1 VNASFFQRLLFV
13 ALLGSSVVV
22 LSACGKSTVQSSNP
36 ETTTMMNPDVTPVAG
51 ESNADNSTIPVN
63 SYVEKNSSSN
73 HSAIAK
79 GIAPSTTAPA
89 SILPT
94 PAQTMAQIATPAV
107 ESPAPVK
114 KSGSHFLWWL
124 LLFLILV
131 GIGWYFWSKNHA
143 DEDEF
148 QPHPPSGGLSPVSG
162 FTGIKHQLEP
172 EASKPESFWT
182 KKLF

>member
-1 VNASFFQRLLFV
+1 
-13 ALLGSSVVV
+13 
-22 LSACGKSTVQSSNP
+22 
-36 ETTTMMNPDVTPVAG
+36 MMNPDVTPVAG

>member
-1 VNASFFQRLLFV
+1 M
-13 ALLGSSVVV
+13 VV
-22 LSACGKSTVQSSNP
+22 LSACGKSTVQSNNP
-36 ETTTMMNPDVTPVAG
+36 ETTTMMNPEVTPVAS
-51 ESNADNSTIPVN
+51 ESNTENSTIPVN
-63 SYVEKNSSSN
+63 SYVEKTASPKP
-73 HSAIAK
+73 HSPLAK
-79 GIAPSTTAPA
+79 GMTPLTTAPV
-89 SILPT
+89 SVVPT
-94 PAQTMAQIATPAV
+94 PAQTMAKIATPVV
-107 ESPAPVK
+107 ESPVPVK

-143 DEDEF
+143 EEDEF
-148 QPHPPSGGLSPVSG
+148 QPHPPTGGLSPVSG